1 MGVKFLHDFIEA
13 NTKEEEIDLIK
24 IASAYVKD
32 LPHVQKKPGVTQK
45 FCLVIDG
52 ECCLNRLYG
61 GYYSGKSQIS
71 LLNRINRKILFL
83 KHIVQN
89 NSRIFFSERRNCFFI
104 IDWVCGGQWNRMA
117 NFIKDLVSKL
127 NESYIEIVVFFNGAI
142 EPQRMNEWIASQKE
156 EYIKIQKVMTFFFLK
171 FVS

>member
-13 NTKEEEIDLIK
+13 NTSEEEIDLIK
-24 IASAYVKD
+24 IASTYIKN

-52 ECCLNRLYG
+52 ESCLNRLYG

-71 LLNRINRKILFL
+71 LLDIINMKIFL
-83 KHIVQN
+83 KHLVQN
-89 NSRIFFSERRNCFFI
+89 NSRIFVSEWRNCFYFL
-104 IDWVCGGQWNRMA
+104 DWVCGGQWNRMA
-117 NFIKDLVSKL
+117 NFIKDLVTKL

-156 EYIKIQKVMTFFFLK
+156 EYIKIQKVTTLFF
-171 FVS
+171 S